1 MLIVS
6 HVQKS
11 FCNNFKNSAVKNYVG
26 VLCQDDC
33 RSKFEKASQDQLK
46 NETFKAISA
55 INRNVKNDMT

>member
-26 VLCQDDC
+26 MFCQDEC
-33 RSKFEKASQDQLK
+33 RNKFENAPQDQLK

-55 INRNVKNDMT
+55 IDRIFKNDMT